1 MVPGALFGVPKMPDT
16 PPGRMLFLRLLF
28 KAFFFV
34 FFVKKMP
41 GKSFPGL
48 AANQHDKSSS
58 LSLSDSFSK

>member
-1 MVPGALFGVPKMPDT
+1 MVPGALFGVPEMPGT
-16 PPGRMLFLRLLF
+16 PPGRMLFLRFLL
-28 KAFFFV
+28 KAFFC
-34 FFVKKMP
+34 FFAKKMP